1 MPVRP
6 MENLDESD
14 SGVPSSLEAGK
25 ASVSPKVEPCQ
36 QPTPLPGLSLPV
48 FQRTVS
54 TKERP
59 VKPSPETVEV
69 EKVVPEPNPAP
80 GLEPNSEATP
90 EPNSGPTPEPNPDPA
105 HDPNPDPAPDSRR
118 ISKKFL
124 TVAPSA

>member
-69 EKVVPEPNPAP
+69 EKVVPEPNPEPA
-80 GLEPNSEATP
+80 LEPNPEA
-90 EPNSGPTPEPNPDPA
+90 
-105 HDPNPDPAPDSRR
+105 APDSRR

-124 TVAPSA
+124 TVAPPATREFKKTA